1 MCGKSSQWTWVQGYG
16 SPSQNAEQGSLWTQE
31 QQPCL
36 QSSWV
41 HLLPGEWSSRKGSIH
56 IKTKWTKQ
64 GLVSPPSTLSRPGQ
78 ALIQPGT
85 GLCVRPQ
92 FRTRPSPFPLDFL
105 SHSLRFIGKQ
115 QEGKHMHQAM
125 EQHER
130 NRPALGDTAFKTRVS
145 QLLWLKMSVM
155 NNFLFKK
162 YQVKCKL

>member
-1 MCGKSSQWTWVQGYG
+1 MGNPASECGQGHG
-16 SPSQNAEQGSLWTQE
+16 SPSRNAEQGSLWTQE
-31 QQPCL
+31 QQPRL
-36 QSSWV
+36 H
-41 HLLPGEWSSRKGSIH
+41 HLLPGEWSSHKGSSH

-64 GLVSPPSTLSRPGQ
+64 GHVSPPSTLSRPRQQ

-85 GLCVRPQ
+85 GLWTCP
-92 FRTRPSPFPLDFL
+92 FPFPLDFL
-105 SHSLRFIGKQ
+105 SHSLRFTGKQ

-125 EQHER
+125 GQHEW
-130 NRPALGDTAFKTRVS
+130 NRPALGDTAFKTRVG